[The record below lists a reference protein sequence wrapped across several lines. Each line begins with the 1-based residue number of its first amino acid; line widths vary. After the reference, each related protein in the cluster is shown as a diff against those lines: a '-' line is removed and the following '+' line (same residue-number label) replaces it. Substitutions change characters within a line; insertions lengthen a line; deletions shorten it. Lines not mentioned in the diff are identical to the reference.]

1 MAGKDEWEK
10 AKIIEIFD
18 FYKDVYNEL
27 APYIY
32 AKWGI
37 REGDVVR
44 IFKINFPHF
53 SLLFLGFWWLFLD
66 F

>member
-1 MAGKDEWEK
+1 LAGKDEWEK

-37 REGDVVR
+37 REGDVVW
-44 IFKINFPHF
+44 IFFF
-53 SLLFLGFWWLFLD
+53 
-66 F
+66 